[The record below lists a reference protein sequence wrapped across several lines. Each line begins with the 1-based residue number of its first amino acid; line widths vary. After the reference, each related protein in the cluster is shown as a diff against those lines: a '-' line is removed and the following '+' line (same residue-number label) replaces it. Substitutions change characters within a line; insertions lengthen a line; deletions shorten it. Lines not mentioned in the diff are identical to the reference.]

1 MTMNSAVCF
10 VVSYAINAAWQVPL
24 LAGAGFAAAGVLRRS
39 GPQAQHV
46 VWVAT
51 LLLSSVTP
59 ALAAERVFLPA
70 AISWW
75 QSPGAGGASV
85 AVAGSGASVGSHAG
99 RLLLPG
105 GVIWLIFGLY
115 AFALAWYAM
124 RLLGAVA
131 ATNRLMRGGTP
142 LRLAGDGEQIWQYVR
157 RSFAATNA
165 QLFASA
171 RVRGIVTAGVRE
183 PAILLPADFV
193 TRWTE
198 DDLLS
203 ALGHELAHVRRRDYA
218 KNLLYEIAGLLTAFH
233 PAIRIVKAQIA
244 RTREMV
250 CDAMVVERL
259 VDRKRYRQSLLR
271 LAECMMP
278 DDRVAANA
286 LGMFDASIL
295 EERIM
300 MMKLKRTAP
309 NRLVRVTLMGCVTL
323 LLLAAVIGGTAFAK
337 GVSAPLAGHTAGANK
352 VYQVG
357 PGITDPILT
366 YAPDPEFP
374 KSAMKEPRGFGVICV
389 VGAVVARDGR
399 PENVHVI
406 QSAGK
411 AFDAKAMKAVR
422 QYRFRPALRHGKP
435 VAVAIHL
442 EVNFRKY

>member
-1 MTMNSAVCF
+1 MNSAVCF

-24 LAGAGFAAAGVLRRS
+24 LAGAGFAAAGVLRRR

-51 LLLSSVTP
+51 LLLSSMTP
-59 ALAAERVFLPA
+59 LAAARMFLPA
-70 AISWW
+70 AISWGR
-75 QSPGAGGASV
+75 SPGAGGASA
-85 AVAGSGASVGSHAG
+85 AVAGSGARVASHAG
-99 RLLLPG
+99 GLLLPG

-115 AFALAWYAM
+115 VFALAWFAV
-124 RLLGAVA
+124 RLLAAVA

-142 LRLAGDGEQIWQYVR
+142 LRLTGDGERIWEYVR
-157 RSFAATNA
+157 RPFAATNA
-165 QLFASA
+165 RLFASGS
-171 RVRGIVTAGVRE
+171 VRGIVTAGVRE

-193 TRWTE
+193 ARWTE

-203 ALGHELAHVRRRDYA
+203 ALGHELAHVRRHDYA

-259 VDRKRYRQSLLR
+259 LDRKRYRQSLLR
-271 LAECMMP
+271 LAERMMP
-278 DDRVAANA
+278 DGRVAANA
-286 LGMFDASIL
+286 LGLFDANIL

-309 NRLVRVTLMGCVTL
+309 NRLVRVTLMGCATL
-323 LLLAAVIGGTAFAK
+323 LLLAAVIGGTAFAM
-337 GVSAPLAGHTAGANK
+337 GVSAPLADHTAGANK
-352 VYQVG
+352 VYRVG
-357 PGITDPILT
+357 PGITGPILT

-374 KSAMKEPRGFGVICV
+374 KSAMKEPKGFGVICV
-389 VGAVVARDGR
+389 VGAVVTRDGQ

-406 QSAGK
+406 RSAGK
-411 AFDAKAMKAVR
+411 GFDANAMKAVR

-435 VAVAIHL
+435 VAVAIHI